1 MGEIVDRPRVNF
13 CDENQLARAVQ
24 KSNFKFTE
32 PLTREDGDYE
42 LSQVTVAKSKIMD
55 DKPIVLAV
63 AILQQSK
70 LLFLRFVYDFLF
82 KYLEEG
88 SFKLNYCDTDS
99 LAICKLLFHRK
110 DKFNW

>member
-1 MGEIVDRPRVNF
+1 MGEIVDRPSVKF
-13 CDENQLARAVQ
+13 MDESQLERAAQ
-24 KSNFKFTE
+24 KAHYKFSE

-42 LSQVTVAKSKIMD
+42 LTQVTMKKLRIID

-70 LLFLRFVYDFLF
+70 LLFLQFVYDFLF
-82 KYLEEG
+82 KFLEEG

-99 LAICKLLFHRK
+99 LAICKFVYQNQEFILF
-110 DKFNW
+110 